1 MISEYGGEKIN
12 REQAQALRKAVR
24 VEFIYVLQILNC
36 FDLICLQKLASHVIT
51 VSHDYHLDSRENLI
65 GDHGTLYD
73 MKWFAGFHYMAAFAN
88 AELLQMDANAGFTKI
103 DAAARPGHLD
113 NDSSERLFLYAT
125 EDIYNNEEIFT
136 SYGHQYFA
144 VTGVPV

>member
-1 MISEYGGEKIN
+1 
-12 REQAQALRKAVR
+12 
-24 VEFIYVLQILNC
+24 
-36 FDLICLQKLASHVIT
+36 
-51 VSHDYHLDSRENLI
+51 
-65 GDHGTLYD
+65 

-144 VTGVPV
+144 VTRVPV